1 MFDVLPALGACLRTQ
16 LGTLTMAFAAGERER
31 HVTRNAVRV
40 IQNALSAPP
49 GEDTCRSGY
58 RPVEFHTNSI
68 ENFGRETAAI
78 QPNKASAY
86 STTDSQSPRNHACS
100 ISSQVACGSMVRLPV
115 PEREAGRSWCREP
128 HGRRLGARAAK
139 AWSMHR
145 PRQRW

>member
-68 ENFGRETAAI
+68 EVL
-78 QPNKASAY
+78 
-86 STTDSQSPRNHACS
+86 D
-100 ISSQVACGSMVRLPV
+100 
-115 PEREAGRSWCREP
+115 
-128 HGRRLGARAAK
+128 GRRNLQEQWIVQESLALCILGG
-139 AWSMHR
+139 
-145 PRQRW
+145 